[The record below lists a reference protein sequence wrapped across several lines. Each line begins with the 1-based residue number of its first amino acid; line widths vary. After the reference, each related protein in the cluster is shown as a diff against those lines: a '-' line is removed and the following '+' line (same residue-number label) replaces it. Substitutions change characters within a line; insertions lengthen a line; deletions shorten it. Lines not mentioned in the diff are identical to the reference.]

1 MDTTVSDFR
10 FVQTATFLETLGGD
24 TAVCLEIVETALQ
37 ECEEQIAVISGF
49 TTGSSCAAVARA
61 AHSLRGA
68 AATFAATSFVELL
81 GAIESAGAKNRP
93 GEITARLD
101 EFGRL
106 AAAYRE
112 ALRRM
117 AAALRG

>member
-1 MDTTVSDFR
+1 MDATLPDFR
-10 FVQTATFLETLGGD
+10 FVQTATFLETLGSD
-24 TAVCLEIVETALQ
+24 TEVCLEIVQTALQ
-37 ECEEQIAVISGF
+37 ECEPQIAVISSF
-49 TTGSSCAAVARA
+49 TDDASCAAVARA

-81 GAIESAGAKNRP
+81 GAIESAGAQNRP
-93 GEITARLD
+93 GEITTRLD

-106 AAAYRE
+106 ADAYRE

-117 AAALRG
+117 AAALGG